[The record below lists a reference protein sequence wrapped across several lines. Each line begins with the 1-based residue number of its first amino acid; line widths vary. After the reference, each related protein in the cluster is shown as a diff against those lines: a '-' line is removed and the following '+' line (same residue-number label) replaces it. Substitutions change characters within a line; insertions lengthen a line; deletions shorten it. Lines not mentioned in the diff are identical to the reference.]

1 MFYPLGD
8 GFLVIEGSSS
18 FLAVARA
25 LRRLPLCIE
34 TAEGEVVQGLEP
46 DDLVAASAPNGGPLA
61 PALMLIELVRRY
73 GLPLV
78 VLPKGHPGSRRLSVV
93 LSAGPAIRIACG
105 IQRGTHPEQD
115 VLCGGD
121 EFAGLVL
128 RGEPGGVGVEG
139 GPSDLRIRPLPSL
152 SIEGETNAD
161 AGPTSNT
168 YT

>member
-1 MFYPLGD
+1 MFHPLGD
-8 GFLVIEGSSS
+8 GYLVIEGPSS

-34 TAEGEVVQGLEP
+34 TVEGEVVQGLDP

-93 LSAGPAIRIACG
+93 LSAGASIRIACD
-105 IQRGTHPEQD
+105 IQRGTHPEQN
-115 VLCGGD
+115 VLCGAD

-128 RGEPGGVGVEG
+128 RGVPGGVEVEG
-139 GPSDLRIRPLPSL
+139 GRPELRIRSVPGLP
-152 SIEGETNAD
+152 
-161 AGPTSNT
+161 AGD
-168 YT
+168 

>member
-1 MFYPLGD
+1 MLHPLGD
-8 GFLVIEGSSS
+8 GFLVLEGASS

-25 LRRLPLCIE
+25 LRLLPLCIE
-34 TAEGEVVQGLEP
+34 TVEGEVVQGLEP

-78 VLPKGHPGSRRLSVV
+78 VLPKGHPGSHRLPVV
-93 LSAGPAIRIACG
+93 VSAGSAIRIACG

-115 VLCGGD
+115 VLCGAD

-128 RGEPGGVGVEG
+128 RGVPGGVEVEG
-139 GPSDLRIRPLPSL
+139 GPPGLRIRSLPGL
-152 SIEGETNAD
+152 RVEV
-161 AGPTSNT
+161 
-168 YT
+168 

>member
-1 MFYPLGD
+1 MFHPLGD
-8 GFLVIEGSSS
+8 GYLVIEGSSS

-34 TAEGEVVQGLEP
+34 TVEGEVVQGLDP

-93 LSAGPAIRIACG
+93 LSAGASIRIACD
-105 IQRGTHPEQD
+105 IQRGTHPEQN
-115 VLCGGD
+115 VLCGAD

-128 RGEPGGVGVEG
+128 RGVPGGVEVEG
-139 GPSDLRIRPLPSL
+139 ERPELRIRSVPGLP
-152 SIEGETNAD
+152 
-161 AGPTSNT
+161 AGA
-168 YT
+168 

>member
-1 MFYPLGD
+1 MFHPLDD
-8 GFLVIEGSSS
+8 GYLVLEGSSS

-34 TAEGEVVQGLEP
+34 TVEGEVVQGLDP
-46 DDLVAASAPNGGPLA
+46 DDLIAASAPSGGPLA

-78 VLPKGHPGSRRLSVV
+78 VLPKGHPGSRRLRVV
-93 LSAGPAIRIACG
+93 VSAGPAIRIACG

-115 VLCGGD
+115 VLCGAD

-128 RGEPGGVGVEG
+128 RGAHGGVEVEG
-139 GPSDLRIRPLPSL
+139 APPRVAIRSLPGLRV
-152 SIEGETNAD
+152 EV
-161 AGPTSNT
+161 
-168 YT
+168 

>member
-1 MFYPLGD
+1 MFHPLDD
-8 GFLVIEGSSS
+8 GYLVLEGSSS

-34 TAEGEVVQGLEP
+34 TVEGEVVQGLDP
-46 DDLVAASAPNGGPLA
+46 DDLVAASAPSGGPLA

-78 VLPKGHPGSRRLSVV
+78 VLPKGHPGSRRLRVV
-93 LSAGPAIRIACG
+93 VSAGPVIRIACG

-115 VLCGGD
+115 VLCGAD

-128 RGEPGGVGVEG
+128 RGAHGGVEVEG
-139 GPSDLRIRPLPSL
+139 GPSGVAIRSLPCL
-152 SIEGETNAD
+152 SVED
-161 AGPTSNT
+161 
-168 YT
+168 

>member
-1 MFYPLGD
+1 MFHPLGD

-34 TAEGEVVQGLEP
+34 TVEGEVVQGLDP

-93 LSAGPAIRIACG
+93 LSAGALIRIACD
-105 IQRGTHPEQD
+105 IQRGTHPEQN
-115 VLCGGD
+115 VLCGAD

-128 RGEPGGVGVEG
+128 RGVPGGVEVEG
-139 GPSDLRIRPLPSL
+139 ERPELRIRFVPGLPPG
-152 SIEGETNAD
+152 I
-161 AGPTSNT
+161 
-168 YT
+168 

>member
-1 MFYPLGD
+1 MFHPLDDGYLVLEGD
-8 GFLVIEGSSS
+8 SS

-34 TAEGEVVQGLEP
+34 TVEGEVVQGVEP

-78 VLPKGHPGSRRLSVV
+78 VLPKGHPGSRRLNIVV
-93 LSAGPAIRIACG
+93 SAGPAIRIACG

-115 VLCGGD
+115 VLCGAD
-121 EFAGLVL
+121 EFEGLVL
-128 RGEPGGVGVEG
+128 RGMHGGVEVEG
-139 GPSDLRIRPLPSL
+139 GSPGLAIRSLPAL
-152 SIEGETNAD
+152 SFEV
-161 AGPTSNT
+161 
-168 YT
+168 

>member
-1 MFYPLGD
+1 MFHPLGD

-34 TAEGEVVQGLEP
+34 TVEGEVVQGLDP

-93 LSAGPAIRIACG
+93 LSAGASIRIACD
-105 IQRGTHPEQD
+105 IQRGTHPEQN
-115 VLCGGD
+115 VLCGAD

-128 RGEPGGVGVEG
+128 RGVPGGVEVEG
-139 GPSDLRIRPLPSL
+139 ERPELRIRSVPGLPPG
-152 SIEGETNAD
+152 I
-161 AGPTSNT
+161 
-168 YT
+168 

>member
-1 MFYPLGD
+1 M
-8 GFLVIEGSSS
+8 
-18 FLAVARA
+18 ARA

-34 TAEGEVVQGLEP
+34 TVEGEVVQGLDP

-93 LSAGPAIRIACG
+93 LSAGASIRIACD
-105 IQRGTHPEQD
+105 IQRGTHPEQN
-115 VLCGGD
+115 VLCGAD

-128 RGEPGGVGVEG
+128 RGVPGGVEVEG
-139 GPSDLRIRPLPSL
+139 ERPGLRIRSVPGLPPG
-152 SIEGETNAD
+152 I
-161 AGPTSNT
+161 
-168 YT
+168 

>member
-8 GFLVIEGSSS
+8 GYLVLEGSSS

-25 LRRLPLCIE
+25 LQRLPLCIE
-34 TAEGEVVQGLEP
+34 TVEGEVVQGLDS
-46 DDLVAASAPNGGPLA
+46 DDLIAASAPSGGPLA

-78 VLPKGHPGSRRLSVV
+78 VLPKGHPGSRRLRVV
-93 LSAGPAIRIACG
+93 VSAGPAIRIACG

-115 VLCGGD
+115 VLCGAD

-128 RGEPGGVGVEG
+128 RGLHGGVE
-139 GPSDLRIRPLPSL
+139 
-152 SIEGETNAD
+152 IEGEPPGVAIRSLP
-161 AGPTSNT
+161 GLQVEV
-168 YT
+168 

>member
-1 MFYPLGD
+1 MFHPLGD

-34 TAEGEVVQGLEP
+34 TVEGEVVQGLDP

-93 LSAGPAIRIACG
+93 LSAGPSIRIACD
-105 IQRGTHPEQD
+105 IQRGTHPEQN
-115 VLCGGD
+115 VLCGAD

-128 RGEPGGVGVEG
+128 RGVPGGVEVEG
-139 GPSDLRIRPLPSL
+139 ERPELRIRSVPGLPPG
-152 SIEGETNAD
+152 I
-161 AGPTSNT
+161 
-168 YT
+168 